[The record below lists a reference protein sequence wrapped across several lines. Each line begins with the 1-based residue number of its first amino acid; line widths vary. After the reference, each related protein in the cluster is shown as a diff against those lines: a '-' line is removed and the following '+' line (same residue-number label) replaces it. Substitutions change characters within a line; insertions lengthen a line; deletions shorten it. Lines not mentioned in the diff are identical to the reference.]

1 VALSPRADLGGSGG
15 VHRIR
20 FALRLGWL
28 FDRRLALRLG
38 RFLGFGLQSGA
49 ASSFAPILVVITV
62 TIFVLTIVAAL
73 SLSLFFRIFV
83 GHGVLSR
90 YNILSYA
97 LLLTIQIP
105 TWH

>member
-1 VALSPRADLGGSGG
+1 MALSPRADLGGSGG
-15 VHRIR
+15 VYRTR
-20 FALRLGWL
+20 FALRLGWF

-38 RFLGFGLQSGA
+38 WSLGSGFQSGA
-49 ASSFAPILVVITV
+49 ASSFAPILVVLTV

-73 SLSLFFRIFV
+73 SLSLLFWIFV
-83 GHGVLSR
+83 GHGVLSW
-90 YNILSYA
+90 YSVLSYA